1 MRALLTR
8 AAAAVQLRK
17 FTGVLA
23 IWVITLFYVLFQ
35 GGKTSFMLF
44 IMVSVLFLYLFI
56 GGLEGVRRARG
67 ARSFYSEQ
75 DKPDLLYAG
84 GFLKVKLEVTIP
96 GFLPLPYVVVREILK
111 RHNGESWVFEESL
124 IPNMGGRGELLFQTP
139 LLERGRYSFE
149 NTDILSEDIF
159 GLMEHKGTFKA
170 EGQFRVMPRAVVV
183 PRWQLYER
191 KARLSG
197 PQVSLLQ
204 SRRETTQINGVRD
217 YVYGDRLTR
226 IHWNATAK
234 TGEWKSKEF
243 EHESVP
249 RTILVLDGTSS
260 GYYNSAQFELAVSV
274 TASLLGF
281 GIRERIGI
289 GLCCLDKHNKV
300 FSPAEGNAERQ
311 KMIQYLIDINAEG
324 KGPLIDRLESVQR
337 MFPKGSYFVLISPQ
351 SGRAVLDTLRWA
363 ENRGMTPSHI
373 HVLHPSGKYRA
384 GEWQNILHSHG
395 VTGHSIST
403 LQELPAVLGG
413 DSVR

>member
-149 NTDILSEDIF
+149 STDILSEDIF